1 MKTECQDKLAEA
13 IKTLTGDPNRKITKA
28 ELDGIE
34 QRIRG
39 SMKSLSL
46 NDPKFQQ
53 MSAAERMNAA
63 VKQAKEWMLQDV
75 AAAHERSINE
85 ALRRKQQDDYISA
98 APAGKKLAALSQ
110 MLVHNAG
117 SKVSAQS
124 IEVRKMGISANL
136 KRKLDGLLKYD
147 SGKFFG
153 ILQDPAKQHELMR
166 ALWGEKGVDPE
177 AAQAA
182 KVIHDLNDHAVGLAN
197 EAGIPIN
204 RNDNWRLPQTQDPIK
219 LAGRR
224 EEWVN
229 DFKQFVDPRSTVDQ
243 TGRPMNEAELTR
255 WLNEVYDTL
264 ASDGAN
270 KRALGEG
277 SGGSALV
284 GSALNKPRQL
294 YFKDAD
300 SYVAAMDKYGRT
312 TNVYDLMSS
321 HLDRISKD
329 IATAQVLGR
338 QYREN
343 FQRMFSQAQ
352 EGDAL
357 AAGGTKEANR
367 VKAQAARVQ
376 RLFDALT
383 APERPGNE
391 VFARSAANVRA
402 IMGSSMLGGLFSNL
416 PDVAMLKLAAHA
428 LDLPEFQ
435 MFRDG
440 VKATF
445 GGKGADDTAF
455 ALGVSLD
462 AWRHAVNRFSE
473 DHQVSGWAQF
483 LNDATHRLAGV
494 SAMDRGMRMAVGAG
508 LMRKLGTL
516 SQKFDR
522 IDKLEAGD
530 QQLLREWGIDQSH
543 WDVLRKAGV
552 DEDGKVTPAM
562 LDKLTHSD
570 LLPLVERRLAERNQ
584 IYRDAIAAHQSA
596 TLRESE
602 RLAKRVDDYSAA
614 KERALTWADKL
625 HEGAQ
630 QRVAGEQD
638 RVDARAELIRAQIAK
653 AEAEHDIATFVAT
666 QGTQQRIRGLMAA
679 IEDGA
684 DLEHATKSQPSI
696 AAKSD
701 RSIERYGGDINRMA
715 EELGGRRARAEA
727 RIAEAQKRVDTL
739 SKEADSALSMRES
752 QIDKRFAPRMREI
765 QQLAQ
770 QFRDSAARRAEII
783 DAYQKATGDAPQKET
798 TALLNETQERMLSG
812 VYNEMQ
818 TFARGG
824 MGASVTDRVRLG
836 LDKMQAGTVTGEMY
850 RFFTMFKSVP
860 FGIFANHWLDA
871 PMKLDGAGSRAAYR
885 AKFLAY
891 STLAGALAVQLKHM
905 ANGEDPENMDKS
917 AFLLKSFVQ
926 GGGIGLYGDLLLH
939 DASKSGSGDVLGV
952 LGGPGADLLKSVWNE
967 YQTAK
972 KEAAEGGEHNYAA
985 SALKIARQNFTP
997 LMNIWYL
1004 KAAFNHLVY
1013 ENLQDMIQ
1021 PGYASE
1027 RGQRMQDQFGTTY
1040 WWGPNS
1046 TDGFNITDRLPQRA
1060 PDLEAAWQPEQ

>member
-1 MKTECQDKLAEA
+1 MKTECQAKLAEA
-13 IKTLTGDPNRKITKA
+13 IKTLTGDANRKLTQA

-34 QRIRG
+34 TRIRS

-53 MSAAERMNAA
+53 MNAAQRMDAA
-63 VKQAKEWMLQDV
+63 VKQAKQWMLEDM

-85 ALRRKQQDDYISA
+85 ALKRKQQDDYISA
-98 APAGKKLAALSQ
+98 APAGQKLTALAQ
-110 MLVHNAG
+110 MLVHNPG

-124 IEVRKMGISANL
+124 IEVRKMGVSANL
-136 KRKLDGLLKYD
+136 KRKLGALLQYD
-147 SGKFFG
+147 HGKFFG
-153 ILQDPAKQHELMR
+153 VLQDPAKQHELMR
-166 ALWGEKGVDPE
+166 ALWGEKDVDP
-177 AAQAA
+177 AAMQAA
-182 KVIHDLNDHAVGLAN
+182 KVIHELNDHAVGLAN

-229 DFKQFVDPRSTVDQ
+229 DFKQFIDPRSAINTDG
-243 TGRPMNEAELTR
+243 TRMNDAELTR

-264 ASDGAN
+264 VTDGAN
-270 KRALGEG
+270 KRAKGDG
-277 SGGSALV
+277 SGGAALV

-300 SYVAAMDKYGRT
+300 SYVAAMDKYGKT

-321 HLDRISKD
+321 HLDRIAKD
-329 IATAQVLGR
+329 VATAQVLGR
-338 QYREN
+338 QYKEN
-343 FQRMFSQAQ
+343 FQRMFAQAQ

-357 AAGGTKEANR
+357 AAGGAKDAR
-367 VKAQAARVQ
+367 SVRSQAARIQ

-383 APERPGNE
+383 APDRPGNE
-391 VFARSAANVRA
+391 TVARTAANIRA
-402 IMGSSMLGGLFSNL
+402 VMGSSMLGGLFSNL

-428 LDLPEFQ
+428 LDLPDFQ

-445 GGKGADDTAF
+445 GGKGADDNAF

-473 DHQVSGWAQF
+473 DTQVSGWAQF

-494 SAMDRGMRMAVGAG
+494 SAMDRGMRMAVSAG

-516 SQKFDR
+516 AQKFDR
-522 IDKLEAGD
+522 MDKLEAGD
-530 QQLLREWGIDQSH
+530 RELLQQWGLNQDH
-543 WDVLRKAGV
+543 WSVLRKAGV
-552 DEDGKVTPAM
+552 DEDGKVTPAL
-562 LDKLTHSD
+562 LDNLTHDD
-570 LLPLVERRLAERNQ
+570 LRPLVDARLQERSQ
-584 IYRDAIAAHQSA
+584 VFKDAIAQHEAASA
-596 TLRESE
+596 KEQE
-602 RLAKRVDDYSAA
+602 RLQKQADDYAAA
-614 KERALTWADKL
+614 KERALAWADTL
-625 HEGAQ
+625 HENAQ
-630 QRVAGEQD
+630 RRMIGEQE
-638 RVDARAELIRAQIAK
+638 RLDARAELIRAQIAR
-653 AEAEHDIATFVAT
+653 AEVEHDIATFVAT
-666 QGTQQRIRGLMAA
+666 QGAQQRVRGLMAA

-684 DLEHATKSQPSI
+684 AMERRTPSQPSI
-696 AAKSD
+696 AQRSD
-701 RSIERYGGDINRMA
+701 RTIEQYGRGVNAKA
-715 EELGGRRARAEA
+715 EELGSRRAKAEA
-727 RIAEAQKRVDTL
+727 RIEAAQTRVDEL
-739 SKEADSALSMRES
+739 SRRANEKLAERER
-752 QIDKRFAPRMREI
+752 QIDSRFAPRARE
-765 QQLAQ
+765 LANLAD

-783 DAYQKATGDAPQKET
+783 DEYQRRLGDAPQKET
-798 TALLNETQERMLSG
+798 AALLNETQERLLSG

-818 TFARGG
+818 TYARGG
-824 MGASVTDRVRLG
+824 MGASVTDRVRLQ
-836 LDKMQAGTVTGEMY
+836 LDRAQAGTASGEIW
-850 RFFTMFKSVP
+850 RFLTMFKSVP
-860 FGIFANHWLDA
+860 LGIFFNHWMDA

-885 AKFLAY
+885 AKFLLY

-905 ANGEDPENMDKS
+905 ANGEDPENMDK
-917 AFLLKSFVQ
+917 AGFLVKSFAQ

-939 DASKSGSGDVLGV
+939 DASKTGSGDIAAV
-952 LGGPGADLLKSVWNE
+952 LGGPGLDLLKSVWNE

-972 KEAAEGGEHNYAA
+972 KEAADGGEHNYAA
-985 SALKIARQNFTP
+985 SALKIVRQNFTP

-1013 ENLQDMIQ
+1013 ENLQDLVQ
-1021 PGYASE
+1021 PGYASD

-1046 TDGFNITDRLPQRA
+1046 TDGFNIMDRLPQRA
-1060 PDLEAAWQPEQ
+1060 PDLAAGWQPEQ